1 MGVDSITIIISLP
14 YTCDPSWI
22 KGWMLRTKN
31 GYNMNERYTYIY
43 RTIGKRRQWINRNIQ
58 KVVQI
63 YLRLSH

>member
-43 RTIGKRRQWINRNIQ
+43 KTIGKRR
-58 KVVQI
+58 
-63 YLRLSH
+63 

>member
-1 MGVDSITIIISLP
+1 MGADSITIIVSSS
-14 YTCDPSWI
+14 YTFDPLCI
-22 KGWMLRTKN
+22 KGWMLRIKN